1 MKTNLYNGLKLK
13 YQAEIL
19 EAYTNLMNYFEN
31 QVAVAE
37 HPNILKSMDKLVQE
51 LGTAEDKLKTLQ
63 ENFDELTRH

>member
-1 MKTNLYNGLKLK
+1 MKTNLYNALKLK

-31 QVAVAE
+31 KVAVAE

>member
-1 MKTNLYNGLKLK
+1 MKTNLYNALKLK

-31 QVAVAE
+31 KVAVAE
-37 HPNILKSMDKLVQE
+37 HPNIIKSMDKLVEE

>member
-1 MKTNLYNGLKLK
+1 MKTNLYNALKLK

-37 HPNILKSMDKLVQE
+37 HPNILKSMDKLVEE

-63 ENFDELTRH
+63 ENFDELTRN

>member
-1 MKTNLYNGLKLK
+1 MKTNLYNALKLK

-31 QVAVAE
+31 KVAVAE
-37 HPNILKSMDKLVQE
+37 HPNILKSMDKLVEE

-63 ENFDELTRH
+63 ENFDEFTRH

>member
-1 MKTNLYNGLKLK
+1 MKTNLYNALKLK

-31 QVAVAE
+31 KVAVAE
-37 HPNILKSMDKLVQE
+37 HPNILKSMDKLVEE
-51 LGTAEDKLKTLQ
+51 LGTAQDKLKTLQ

>member
-1 MKTNLYNGLKLK
+1 MKTNLYNALKLK

-31 QVAVAE
+31 KVAVAE
-37 HPNILKSMDKLVQE
+37 HPNIIKSMDKLVKE

>member
-1 MKTNLYNGLKLK
+1 MKTNLYNALKLK

-31 QVAVAE
+31 KVAVAE
-37 HPNILKSMDKLVQE
+37 HPNILKSMDKLVEE

>member
-1 MKTNLYNGLKLK
+1 MKTHLYNALKLK
-13 YQAEIL
+13 YQAEVL

-31 QVAVAE
+31 KVAVAE
-37 HPNILKSMDKLVQE
+37 HPNIIKSMDKLVEE

>member
-1 MKTNLYNGLKLK
+1 MKTNLYNALKLK

-31 QVAVAE
+31 TVAVAE
-37 HPNILKSMDKLVQE
+37 HPNILKSMDKLVEE

>member
-1 MKTNLYNGLKLK
+1 MKTNLYNALKLK

-19 EAYTNLMNYFEN
+19 EAYTNLMNFFEN
-31 QVAVAE
+31 KVAVAE
-37 HPNILKSMDKLVQE
+37 HPNIIKSMDKLVEE

>member
-1 MKTNLYNGLKLK
+1 MKTHLYNALKLK
-13 YQAEIL
+13 YQAEVL

-31 QVAVAE
+31 KVAVAE
-37 HPNILKSMDKLVQE
+37 HPNILKSMDKLVEE

>member
-1 MKTNLYNGLKLK
+1 MKINLYNALKLK

-31 QVAVAE
+31 KVAVAE
-37 HPNILKSMDKLVQE
+37 HPNILKSMDKLVEE

>member
-1 MKTNLYNGLKLK
+1 MKTNLYNALKLK

-31 QVAVAE
+31 KVAVAE
-37 HPNILKSMDKLVQE
+37 HPNILKSMVKLVQE

-63 ENFDELTRH
+63 ENLDELTRH

>member
-1 MKTNLYNGLKLK
+1 MKTHLDNALKLK
-13 YQAEIL
+13 YQAEVL

-31 QVAVAE
+31 KVAVAE
-37 HPNILKSMDKLVQE
+37 HPNILKSMDKLVEE

>member
-1 MKTNLYNGLKLK
+1 MKTNLYNALKLK

-31 QVAVAE
+31 KVAVAE
-37 HPNILKSMDKLVQE
+37 HPKILKSMDKLVEE

>member
-1 MKTNLYNGLKLK
+1 MKTNLYNALKLK

-31 QVAVAE
+31 KVAVAE
-37 HPNILKSMDKLVQE
+37 HPNIIKSMDKLVEE

-63 ENFDELTRH
+63 ENFDELIRH

>member
-1 MKTNLYNGLKLK
+1 MKTNLYNALKLK

-31 QVAVAE
+31 KVAVAE
-37 HPNILKSMDKLVQE
+37 HPNILKSMDKLVEE

-63 ENFDELTRH
+63 ENFDELIRH